1 MSAYLIAMSPTC
13 CDVFTFS
20 AAVVSTYARALL
32 YPSSPSSKR
41 NDNAAELAPENR
53 RRVLSMLITRWRRL
67 CCLTMSAAVV
77 AAAPFSL
84 SSGLSF
90 VSGRWDRTVRIWEE
104 GRGHAPEVY
113 HTKRMG
119 PSSHSFLS
127 LLSTLHSSS
136 SSSSL
141 ARSAPHSLP
150 SFVFFPVLVVR
161 APLPPALL
169 LVFRA
174 SALPSVS
181 QLSLSFVVDT
191 VSAALFTSD
200 ARFILSGFDDGNVR
214 LWKADASARLGV
226 VAAIEYGA
234 TLKERWKVDK
244 EVGRVVSLLAPPAL
258 LCSRTH
264 TYPHPA
270 VSSSPHHSPS
280 VLPSLS
286 PSCLL
291 LLPPLPSPPFPPLPR
306 HLRPFVLLLTSPLL
320 SASPSPSFLYSPL
333 FSHSPPTTH

>member
-1 MSAYLIAMSPTC
+1 MSSHSPPPSFRHTPGHSSTLRLLVRWHC
-13 CDVFTFS
+13 R
-20 AAVVSTYARALL
+20 APVSDARRSMA
-32 YPSSPSSKR
+32 KR

-67 CCLTMSAAVV
+67 RCLTMSAAVV

-84 SSGLSF
+84 SSSLSF

-119 PSSHSFLS
+119 PSPHSFLS

-136 SSSSL
+136 SSSF

-244 EVGRVVSLLAPPAL
+244 EVAP
-258 LCSRTH
+258 R
-264 TYPHPA
+264 PA
-270 VSSSPHHSPS
+270 VHQASSLKRTMLDAQRVKEERCRKHT
-280 VLPSLS
+280 
-286 PSCLL
+286 CAGAEK
-291 LLPPLPSPPFPPLPR
+291 PR
-306 HLRPFVLLLTSPLL
+306 AERKKLVVVEQ
-320 SASPSPSFLYSPL
+320 A
-333 FSHSPPTTH
+333 